1 MACLKRADLSWT
13 PVRNVATRAEPA
25 FAFPFAYA
33 STHRLNLAS
42 IVGRSSVFV
51 MLAVA
56 AAACMNVTRPIPP
69 PAAAVSM
76 MLQGTSW
83 QLIEFEGGDGTTLT
97 PDERVKYTITFGED
111 GQLTARIDC
120 NRGLGM
126 WTSVGA
132 NHLEFGPLAL
142 TRAACPPGSLHDQIV
157 KQWPYIRSYVIREGH
172 LFLAL
177 MADGGIYE
185 FEPVNRANP

>member
-1 MACLKRADLSWT
+1 MA
-13 PVRNVATRAEPA
+13 
-25 FAFPFAYA
+25 
-33 STHRLNLAS
+33 THRLKPASTVGWKSVVVVLA
-42 IVGRSSVFV
+42 
-51 MLAVA
+51 AVA
-56 AAACMNVTRPIPP
+56 AACMDVTRPIPP

-83 QLIEFEGGDGTTLT
+83 QLIEFEGSDGATLT
-97 PDERVKYTITFGED
+97 PDERVKYTITFGDD

-126 WTSVGA
+126 WTSEGP

-142 TRAACPPGSLHDQIV
+142 TRAVCPPGSLHDQIV
-157 KQWPYIRSYVIREGH
+157 TQWPYVRSYVIREGH

-185 FEPVNRANP
+185 FEPVSRANPE